1 MTVTSGALIVIGL
14 VLSVIGGQIM
24 LEGFSQGNGKIS
36 LDQTLTISTDF
47 DAQDTKGLFN
57 VQVIEFKD
65 NTFYVRVLDPYD
77 IEINSQKINE
87 KSIEEKLK
95 TIPETIGMNGD
106 AQRGV
111 VTIDHQSTLNGN
123 TIAAAITT
131 LGYPAKVVST
141 NKISAQEAL
150 ATGAKSGTGK
160 KILTGSGCNTR
171 GPCNASSASWK
182 NLYNRYV
189 GKSKSQ

>member
-1 MTVTSGALIVIGL
+1 MQKSAIMTVTSGTLIVTGL

-65 NTFYVRVLDPYD
+65 NTFSVRVLDPYD

-87 KSIEEKLK
+87 KSIEEKFDVF
-95 TIPETIGMNGD
+95 ETGTYKLIIESTSDIETQVLGAIGPLPD
-106 AQRGV
+106 AGAE
-111 VTIDHQSTLNGN
+111 LFGF
-123 TIAAAITT
+123 
-131 LGYPAKVVST
+131 
-141 NKISAQEAL
+141 ISL
-150 ATGAKSGTGK
+150 IIILSGMIG
-160 KILTGSGCNTR
+160 LVGSGIY
-171 GPCNASSASWK
+171 AVK
-182 NLYNRYV
+182 NR
-189 GKSKSQ
+189 KRSI